1 MIPTSVTA
9 TPEHPGSHGS
19 SENRRAWRLA
29 ASHRRRRR
37 GARGFQNSR
46 GIVCVRGEGGA
57 GGGQELRGRSR
68 RGRSSAGEPSGW
80 AVFSVQP
87 RNDKTQVFSF
97 KTKKKKK
104 AHLPAHPPSPHW
116 PRTIFPKHK
125 VQAHKHHPQI
135 CTHVINSLEPGGTA
149 ERLLRRASATG
160 PSTFRRKH
168 FE

>member
-68 RGRSSAGEPSGW
+68 RGRSSAGEPSGR

-104 AHLPAHPPSPHW
+104 ERWNHL
-116 PRTIFPKHK
+116 
-125 VQAHKHHPQI
+125 QI
-135 CTHVINSLEPGGTA
+135 EIGRKQLGLHS
-149 ERLLRRASATG
+149 LLRMG
-160 PSTFRRKH
+160 PSSAGNVGKQGPGPRGGRP
-168 FE
+168 E

>member
-57 GGGQELRGRSR
+57 GGGEERRGRSR

-104 AHLPAHPPSPHW
+104 YISPPTPPLTTLTTHNIFQTQNSGAQTSPTNMHT
-116 PRTIFPKHK
+116 RDK
-125 VQAHKHHPQI
+125 
-135 CTHVINSLEPGGTA
+135 
-149 ERLLRRASATG
+149 
-160 PSTFRRKH
+160 
-168 FE
+168 

>member
-57 GGGQELRGRSR
+57 GGGEERRGRSR

-97 KTKKKKK
+97 KTKKQKV
-104 AHLPAHPPSPHW
+104 HLPAHPPLTTLTTHNIFQTQNSGAQTSPTNMHT
-116 PRTIFPKHK
+116 RDK
-125 VQAHKHHPQI
+125 
-135 CTHVINSLEPGGTA
+135 
-149 ERLLRRASATG
+149 
-160 PSTFRRKH
+160 
-168 FE
+168 

>member
-57 GGGQELRGRSR
+57 GGGQELRGRSW
-68 RGRSSAGEPSGW
+68 RGRSSAGEPSGR

-104 AHLPAHPPSPHW
+104 STSPRPPPFTTLATHNISQTQSSGAQASPTNMHT
-116 PRTIFPKHK
+116 RDK
-125 VQAHKHHPQI
+125 
-135 CTHVINSLEPGGTA
+135 
-149 ERLLRRASATG
+149 
-160 PSTFRRKH
+160 
-168 FE
+168 